1 LTSSLVNELVSHVLP
16 SPQKIEAVF
25 VGQRFIAVRLCSG
38 DVGLAV
44 TPLTRFDS
52 CVGLSKLS
60 GSFTQCNSSEL
71 AKFCTSQNSFLKA
84 IGLATI
90 NAVLQKE
97 LKGRSDFLEGDFL
110 KYLKIEPDDNVATI
124 DYYTTK
130 INLLKKANLTVF
142 DDRFAGKRTDFPI
155 LPMSSLLEELPKAD
169 IVVLPPSFI
178 DKIQE
183 IRRLASRAREFVVV
197 HPTTPPLPE
206 PFFKRSVTMIATM
219 MILDSDS
226 LFRYVIEGA
235 GTTMFKRF
243 CKKILFKSSPGSMS
257 SVAFS
262 SILYSLQRLF
272 LVP

>member
-1 LTSSLVNELVSHVLP
+1 MTNSLINELVSYVLP
-16 SPQKIEAVF
+16 IPQKVETVF
-25 VGQRFIAVRLCSG
+25 VGQRFTVMRLDSG
-38 DVGLAV
+38 DVGLAI
-44 TPLTRFDS
+44 TPLTQFDS

-60 GSFTQCNSSEL
+60 GSFTQYNSSEL
-71 AKFCTSQNSFLKA
+71 AKFYTSKNSFLKA

-90 NAVLQKE
+90 NSVLQKE
-97 LKGRSDFLEGDFL
+97 LRGRSDFLEGDFL

-130 INLLKKANLTVF
+130 ISLLKKANLTVF

-169 IVVLPPSFI
+169 IVVLPPPFI

-183 IRRLASRAREFVVV
+183 IRRLASRARELVVV

-206 PFFKRSVTMIATM
+206 PFFKRGVTMVATM

-226 LFRYVIEGA
+226 LFRYVMEGA
-235 GTTMFKRF
+235 GTTMFKSF
-243 CKKILFKSSPGSMS
+243 CKKILFK
-257 SVAFS
+257 AN
-262 SILYSLQRLF
+262 L
-272 LVP
+272 